1 MAFTGALKRK
11 GIPISTGG
19 RGCASDNVSMEGLWR
34 SVKHED
40 VHLNGYATMGE
51 LLIGLMNY
59 FVLYNGERPHQVLG
73 NQTQMRCMQTGQ
85 AVVP

>member
-1 MAFTGALKRK
+1 VAFTGALKRK
-11 GIPISTGG
+11 GIPISMGG

-34 SVKHED
+34 SAKHED

-59 FVLYNGERPHQVLG
+59 FVSYNG
-73 NQTQMRCMQTGQ
+73 
-85 AVVP
+85 